1 MEKSKKIRQV
11 LLGVALLG
19 AGAGTAQYAQAQKAS
34 KLAHQIAA
42 KHEAVITG
50 KATTRYW
57 INTGSQYEE
66 TPNIPD
72 PQNHC
77 SDPSDYQC
85 VLQSDDPS
93 VDSTFPLDDAENQN
107 VSPHQ
112 DSKLGQYT
120 P

>member
-1 MEKSKKIRQV
+1 MEKFKNFAKV

-19 AGAGTAQYAQAQKAS
+19 TGAGAATYAQAQKQTV
-34 KLAHQIAA
+34 KTNL
-42 KHEAVITG
+42 
-50 KATTRYW
+50 TTRYW
-57 INTGSQYEE
+57 INTGSQYQE
-66 TPNIPD
+66 TNSIPD

-107 VSPHQ
+107 VSPHP
-112 DSKLGQYT
+112 DSELGQYT

>member
-1 MEKSKKIRQV
+1 MGTLRKYGQL

-34 KLAHQIAA
+34 KLAHQGATELNASKI
-42 KHEAVITG
+42 G
-50 KATTRYW
+50 KTTMRYW

-66 TPNIPD
+66 TNSIPD

-107 VSPHQ
+107 VSPHP
-112 DSKLGQYT
+112 DSELGQYT

>member
-1 MEKSKKIRQV
+1 MEKFKNFAKV
-11 LLGVALLG
+11 LLGVALLSTG
-19 AGAGTAQYAQAQKAS
+19 AGAATYAQAQKHTV
-34 KLAHQIAA
+34 KTNL
-42 KHEAVITG
+42 
-50 KATTRYW
+50 TTRYW

-66 TPNIPD
+66 TNSIPD

-107 VSPHQ
+107 VSPHP
-112 DSKLGQYT
+112 DSELGQYT